1 MSMYEFTKPD
11 YGREYILNGL
21 SSMPGG
27 FFIYRAD
34 WKKEEILY
42 ANQSLL
48 DMFECSDTKEFL
60 EVTGGTFRGIVHPD
74 DYERIES
81 EIRYQISSSDD
92 HFDKVHYRILT
103 KTGRVVEIEDYGR
116 YIEDPWEGPLF
127 YVFVSSSQ
135 NKKPKENPE
144 NIEVKEFAADNERT
158 TDALD
163 RAIRI
168 ASILNRERN
177 YDFAMNNVLKELKSY
192 IHGDFVYIL
201 AVDPETNKF
210 TTAFDIG
217 SSRIRNKVRS
227 EKEDDMYMV
236 YRGDSH
242 LRRENDYIFENVD
255 EVKEQSHYLYHFL
268 QRVGARNILQV
279 PIYNVDETIGF
290 LGVFNIDK
298 REVPMCRR
306 LLIDVSYSIAFRM
319 IMERMKNT

>member
-1 MSMYEFTKPD
+1 MSAFEFTKPD

-34 WKKEEILY
+34 WKKEELLY

-48 DMFECSDTKEFL
+48 DMFECSDTKEFM

-74 DYERIES
+74 DYDRIES

-103 KTGRVVEIEDYGR
+103 KNGRVVEIEDYGR

-127 YVFVSSSQ
+127 YVFVSVAQ
-135 NKKPKENPE
+135 NKKTKESADNTE
-144 NIEVKEFAADNERT
+144 LKEFAADNEHT
-158 TDALD
+158 NDALD

-177 YDFAMNNVLKELKSY
+177 YDLAMNNVLKELKSY
-192 IHGDFVYIL
+192 IHGDFIYVL
-201 AVDPETNKF
+201 TVDPETNKF
-210 TTAFDIG
+210 RPAFEIG
-217 SSRIRNKVRS
+217 SSKIRNKVRV
-227 EKEDDMYMV
+227 EKDDDLNMV
-236 YRGDSH
+236 YRGNQH
-242 LRRENDYIFENVD
+242 FRRENDYIFENVD
-255 EVKEQSHYLYHFL
+255 EVKDQSHYLYNFL

-279 PIYNVDETIGF
+279 PIYNVDQTIGF

-298 REVPMCRR
+298 REVQMCRR

-319 IMERMKNT
+319 IMEKMKE